1 MTIQLVEFGGGVGY
15 MKAGLYGDAGSGK
28 TYTATELALFIKA
41 HFKLPGDI
49 YFQDTE
55 TGAEYVNWRVK
66 KETGKN
72 IVGLKSRTIGD
83 ACELI
88 ADAEKREPG
97 VVIIDSMTHISE
109 EVKRSWIKQYNE
121 WAELNKKPKRSK
133 VEWQDLDQVNGI
145 YDRLTNAYLNA
156 KVHII
161 LCGRSANIWERTVN
175 EDTGKTELNKTGT
188 KMKTQTNLAY
198 EPSFLAEMAREQLY
212 VDGVQRIVRT
222 MTVLKERFSIM
233 DGKMFENPT
242 GKDFLPHLER
252 LTPGADNTV
261 DVAKET
267 PMGISGDGDT
277 AFKGEQI
284 KKQVAFETLC
294 AELDAAFTGQSADM
308 KVARQKVAKM
318 VFGTPSSTEIERMP
332 SAKIRDGIAVLPQA
346 IQTVKEDMEREA
358 KAEEVKAAAEKASK
372 KRVKEGAAK

>member
-1 MTIQLVEFGGGVGY
+1 MTIQLQEFGTGVGY
-15 MKAGLYGDAGSGK
+15 FKGGLYGDAGSGK
-28 TYTATELALFIKA
+28 TYTATEIALFIKA
-41 HFKLPGDI
+41 YFKLSGDI

-72 IVGLKSRTIGD
+72 IVGLKSRTIAD
-83 ACELI
+83 ACDLI
-88 ADAEKREPG
+88 AEAEKREPG
-97 VVIIDSMTHISE
+97 VVIIDSTTHISE

-121 WAELNKKPKRSK
+121 WAELNKKPKRTK
-133 VEWQDLDQVNGI
+133 VEWQDLDQVNAI
-145 YDRLTNAYLNA
+145 YDRLTNIYLNS
-156 KVHII
+156 KTHII

-188 KMKTQTNLAY
+188 KMKTQSNLAY
-198 EPSFLAEMAREQLY
+198 EPSFLAEMVREQAY
-212 VDGVQRIVRT
+212 IEGVQKITRT

-233 DGKMFENPT
+233 DGKTIENPK
-242 GKDFLPHLER
+242 GSDFLPHLER
-252 LTPGADNTV
+252 LTPGASNAV
-261 DVAKET
+261 DVSRET

-277 AFKGEQI
+277 MFKAEQI

-308 KVARQKVAKM
+308 KVARQKVAKL

-332 SAKIRDGIAVLPQA
+332 SAKIRDGIAVLPPA
-346 IQTVKEDMEREA
+346 VLTIREEMENERKAEEA
-358 KAEEVKAAAEKASK
+358 KAASEKAAK
-372 KRVKEGAAK
+372 KQKEGAAK